1 MVATSQSRLTAEG
14 LCEEVVLEGSR
25 RGDKATDPGLRAL
38 PHPPPH
44 LGVLREVLVADLQVP
59 ARLQPHDEDVARP
72 GCTGSRRSRASR
84 RVAPQVAV
92 FDLDTQAVEIKL
104 MESIVLSNGDQVIV
118 AGDTRRGLFRGL
130 AYRNQTRRVDGKGP
144 IAIYLFVGIV
154 FCAIVVFLPV
164 GLWLI
169 ARARKYDEAFKAVT
183 AQG

>member
-1 MVATSQSRLTAEG
+1 MS
-14 LCEEVVLEGSR
+14 
-25 RGDKATDPGLRAL
+25 
-38 PHPPPH
+38 
-44 LGVLREVLVADLQVP
+44 LQVIRG
-59 ARLQPHDEDVARP
+59 AVANIRHSTEVS
-72 GCTGSRRSRASR
+72 GNDKSVSTS
-84 RVAPQVAV
+84 QVAV
-92 FDLDTQAVEIKL
+92 FDLDAQAVEIKL

>member
-1 MVATSQSRLTAEG
+1 MS
-14 LCEEVVLEGSR
+14 
-25 RGDKATDPGLRAL
+25 
-38 PHPPPH
+38 
-44 LGVLREVLVADLQVP
+44 LQVIRG
-59 ARLQPHDEDVARP
+59 AVANIRHSTEVS
-72 GCTGSRRSRASR
+72 GNDKSVSTS
-84 RVAPQVAV
+84 QVAV

-144 IAIYLFVGIV
+144 IGIYLFVGVV
-154 FCAIVVFLPV
+154 FCAIVVFLPI

>member
-1 MVATSQSRLTAEG
+1 MS
-14 LCEEVVLEGSR
+14 
-25 RGDKATDPGLRAL
+25 
-38 PHPPPH
+38 
-44 LGVLREVLVADLQVP
+44 LQVIRG
-59 ARLQPHDEDVARP
+59 AVANIRHSTEVS
-72 GCTGSRRSRASR
+72 GNDKSVSTS
-84 RVAPQVAV
+84 QVAV

>member
-1 MVATSQSRLTAEG
+1 MS
-14 LCEEVVLEGSR
+14 
-25 RGDKATDPGLRAL
+25 
-38 PHPPPH
+38 
-44 LGVLREVLVADLQVP
+44 LQVIRG
-59 ARLQPHDEDVARP
+59 AVANIRHSTEVS
-72 GCTGSRRSRASR
+72 GNDKSVSTS
-84 RVAPQVAV
+84 QVAV

-144 IAIYLFVGIV
+144 IGIYLFVGVV

-183 AQG
+183 A

>member
-1 MVATSQSRLTAEG
+1 MS
-14 LCEEVVLEGSR
+14 
-25 RGDKATDPGLRAL
+25 
-38 PHPPPH
+38 
-44 LGVLREVLVADLQVP
+44 LQVIRG
-59 ARLQPHDEDVARP
+59 AIANIRHSTEVSGNDKSVS
-72 GCTGSRRSRASR
+72 TS
-84 RVAPQVAV
+84 QVAV

-144 IAIYLFVGIV
+144 IAIYLFVGVV

>member
-1 MVATSQSRLTAEG
+1 MS
-14 LCEEVVLEGSR
+14 
-25 RGDKATDPGLRAL
+25 
-38 PHPPPH
+38 
-44 LGVLREVLVADLQVP
+44 LQVIRG
-59 ARLQPHDEDVARP
+59 AVANIRHSTEVS
-72 GCTGSRRSRASR
+72 GNDKSVSTS
-84 RVAPQVAV
+84 QVAV

-144 IAIYLFVGIV
+144 IGIYLFVGVV

>member
-1 MVATSQSRLTAEG
+1 MS
-14 LCEEVVLEGSR
+14 
-25 RGDKATDPGLRAL
+25 
-38 PHPPPH
+38 
-44 LGVLREVLVADLQVP
+44 LQVIRG
-59 ARLQPHDEDVARP
+59 AVANIRHSTEVS
-72 GCTGSRRSRASR
+72 GNDKSVSTS
-84 RVAPQVAV
+84 QVAV

-144 IAIYLFVGIV
+144 IAIYLFVGVV

>member
-1 MVATSQSRLTAEG
+1 MS
-14 LCEEVVLEGSR
+14 
-25 RGDKATDPGLRAL
+25 
-38 PHPPPH
+38 
-44 LGVLREVLVADLQVP
+44 LQVIRG
-59 ARLQPHDEDVARP
+59 AVANIRHSTEVS
-72 GCTGSRRSRASR
+72 GNDKSVSTS
-84 RVAPQVAV
+84 QVAV
-92 FDLDTQAVEIKL
+92 FDLDAQAVEIKL

-144 IAIYLFVGIV
+144 IAIYLFVGVV

>member
-1 MVATSQSRLTAEG
+1 M
-14 LCEEVVLEGSR
+14 
-25 RGDKATDPGLRAL
+25 
-38 PHPPPH
+38 
-44 LGVLREVLVADLQVP
+44 DLQVI
-59 ARLQPHDEDVARP
+59 RGTVANIRHSTEVS
-72 GCTGSRRSRASR
+72 GNDKSVSTS
-84 RVAPQVAV
+84 QVAV
-92 FDLDTQAVEIKL
+92 FDLDAQAVEIKL

-144 IAIYLFVGIV
+144 IGIYLFVGVV

>member
-1 MVATSQSRLTAEG
+1 MS
-14 LCEEVVLEGSR
+14 
-25 RGDKATDPGLRAL
+25 
-38 PHPPPH
+38 
-44 LGVLREVLVADLQVP
+44 LQVIRG
-59 ARLQPHDEDVARP
+59 AVANIRHSTEVS
-72 GCTGSRRSRASR
+72 GNDKSVSTS
-84 RVAPQVAV
+84 QVAV
-92 FDLDTQAVEIKL
+92 FDLDAQAVEIKL

-144 IAIYLFVGIV
+144 IGIYLFVGVV
-154 FCAIVVFLPV
+154 FCAIVVFLPI

>member
-1 MVATSQSRLTAEG
+1 MS
-14 LCEEVVLEGSR
+14 
-25 RGDKATDPGLRAL
+25 
-38 PHPPPH
+38 
-44 LGVLREVLVADLQVP
+44 LQVIRG
-59 ARLQPHDEDVARP
+59 AVANIRHSTEVS
-72 GCTGSRRSRASR
+72 GNDKSVSTS
-84 RVAPQVAV
+84 QVAV
-92 FDLDTQAVEIKL
+92 FDLDAQAVEIKL

-144 IAIYLFVGIV
+144 IGIYLFVGVV